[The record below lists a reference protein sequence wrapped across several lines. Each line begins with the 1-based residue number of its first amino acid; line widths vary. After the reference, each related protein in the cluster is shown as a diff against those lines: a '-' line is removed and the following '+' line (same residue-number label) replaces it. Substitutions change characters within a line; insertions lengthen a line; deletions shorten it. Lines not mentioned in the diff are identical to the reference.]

1 MSYISNHIHNG
12 HLISNLRREVWDI
25 ELDMLDLVVNIC
37 DKIGVKYYLDAGTL
51 LGAVRHQGFIPW
63 DDDIDLVMFRDEYD
77 KFISYC
83 RENLEYPYFL
93 QVPDTDS
100 SIYQHAKIRRS
111 DTTAILE
118 KDLEANWDFNQGIFI
133 DIFPLDRVP
142 EDKGK
147 RERFLYELQLIRL
160 ELFFLKNRSWKFAN
174 IPLERERMNYLKNLY
189 EKNRKRYNNTQEN
202 CWATLAFPEHNN
214 IIKNID
220 FYKNQYPD
228 VFLTFEG
235 RDLRVPNIYHGVLED
250 IYGEDYLTP
259 KKYSGLHG
267 RILVNTHKTYK
278 NNMEDFQI
286 LK

>member
-1 MSYISNHIHNG
+1 MDYRSNHSYNG

-25 ELDMLDLVVNIC
+25 ELDMLDLVVSIC

-51 LGAVRHQGFIPW
+51 LGAVRHKGFIPW

-83 RENLEYPYFL
+83 KENLEYPYFL
-93 QVPDTDS
+93 QTTDTDS

-118 KDLEANWDFNQGIFI
+118 KDLEANWDFNQGIFL

-147 RERFLYELQLIRL
+147 REIFLYELQLIKL

-189 EKNRKRYNNTQEN
+189 EKNRKRY
-202 CWATLAFPEHNN
+202 
-214 IIKNID
+214 
-220 FYKNQYPD
+220 
-228 VFLTFEG
+228 
-235 RDLRVPNIYHGVLED
+235 
-250 IYGEDYLTP
+250 
-259 KKYSGLHG
+259 
-267 RILVNTHKTYK
+267 KT
-278 NNMEDFQI
+278 QI
-286 LK
+286 L

>member
-1 MSYISNHIHNG
+1 MSYISSYTYNG

-51 LGAVRHQGFIPW
+51 LGAVRHKGFIPW

-77 KFISYC
+77 KFILYC
-83 RENLEYPYFL
+83 KENLKYPYFL
-93 QVPDTDS
+93 QIPETDT

-118 KDLEANWDFNQGIFI
+118 KDLEANWDFNQGIFL
-133 DIFPLDRVP
+133 DIFPLDQVP

-147 RERFLYELQLIRL
+147 REIFLYELQLIKL
-160 ELFFLKNRSWKFAN
+160 ELFFLNNRSWKFAN
-174 IPLERERMNYLKNLY
+174 TPIERGRIDYLKKLY
-189 EKNRKRYNNTQEN
+189 EKNRRRYNNTHEN
-202 CWATLAFPEHNN
+202 CWATLAFPENKN
-214 IIKNID
+214 IIKNVD
-220 FYKNQYPD
+220 FYRNRYPD
-228 VFLTFEG
+228 VFLPFEG

-250 IYGEDYLTP
+250 IYGDDYLTP
-259 KKYSGLHG
+259 KKYPGLHG
-267 RILVNTHKTYK
+267 RMLVNTSKTYK
-278 NNMEDFQI
+278 NNMEEFKI